1 MAVPFLCL
9 FTVFMVVTGVCS
21 KSASASDLLNC
32 INSKYI
38 QPNIPHKDLPNPA
51 EKGTHK
57 YKEITYG
64 VQPFFFNISKPDLI
78 SPKVSLPSFLADYSI
93 SQGYNHHAY
102 HQFNSKSLPLEA
114 KIWLPLDK
122 YPLPL
127 VLLTHG
133 NSDPGFD
140 YLGELLASRGHAVV
154 QVEQTY
160 LNGLSGENGA
170 RGWLL
175 LEHLKLLKKWNAE
188 QEHSFFGKFDLNNIA
203 LIGMSRGG

>member
-1 MAVPFLCL
+1 
-9 FTVFMVVTGVCS
+9 MVVTGVCS